1 MVEVAGLGHRLDDMH
16 HPVQSFNMIKKVPL
30 PPGTT
35 SGHGLKFEHQGF
47 WVVELLD
54 FPLTITPA
62 KISLLL
68 FYVRIF
74 YTRKFKFFAYGV
86 GSLVALFGI
95 GMFFQTIF
103 QCSPVD
109 YGWNKTVKHGS
120 CIDQMLVYRIA
131 SPINLLTG
139 LLILVMPMPLVWR
152 LHAPRGQKLALTAV
166 FMIGGL

>member
-1 MVEVAGLGHRLDDMH
+1 
-16 HPVQSFNMIKKVPL
+16 
-30 PPGTT
+30 
-35 SGHGLKFEHQGF
+35 
-47 WVVELLD
+47 LLD

-86 GSLVALFGI
+86 GSLVISFGI
-95 GMFFQTIF
+95 GMLFQTIF

-120 CIDQMLVYRIA
+120 CVDAMLVYRIA

-139 LLILVMPMPLVWR
+139 VLILVMPMPLVWR
-152 LHAPRGQKLALTAV
+152 LHAPRGQKVALTAV